1 MYRLTIYDHEDK
13 TVIELDDE
21 DELREVVD
29 SALDDIEKETIK
41 TFSVSWISKKTPRQK
56 PFWVVGA

>member
-29 SALDDIEKETIK
+29 SALNDIEKKAIK
-41 TFSVSWISKKTPRQK
+41 TFSVSWISKKTYQK
-56 PFWVVGA
+56 PFWA